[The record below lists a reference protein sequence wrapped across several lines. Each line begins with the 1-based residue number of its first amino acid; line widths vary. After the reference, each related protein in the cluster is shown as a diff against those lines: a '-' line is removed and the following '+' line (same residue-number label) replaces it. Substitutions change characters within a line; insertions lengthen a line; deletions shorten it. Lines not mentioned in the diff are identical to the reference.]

1 MALQQVDQYNQY
13 PSLASGETIAYD
25 SEGNALRGDCYTW
38 LNTTTKQI
46 YAIRMEWYIVKKGSE
61 YYRIYFRTF
70 LGIKK
75 GWSLNFSGSYSV
87 KYNSKSIQTNKSFS
101 TGGLLKPTVGSK
113 NAQGKET
120 GYGYYLIADDSY
132 TIYSAGSSTIGL
144 NGTGYNINGMYFTV
158 NFNGTTTSQG
168 TFNNVNA
175 SKTGSPLHLLPPI
188 VTATAAT
195 IDGLSVTGGFKKLS
209 VLWSTDVSVSSVE
222 YSIND
227 GSTWN
232 TVSSGSQGS
241 FSITSL
247 SPGTYYTVILK
258 VTRDGLSTQKSDS
271 DWTYDQPTISL
282 STTSVS
288 IGINDTSKSITISTT
303 NDHSYCYLRA
313 RVYLSNG
320 VEIASVKNIGDSS
333 GSVSIPLNIST
344 IKNYVTD
351 SSSFRVALE
360 TYTDSGY
367 RNTAYSTVYTSYGTI
382 TMDLSASDITFDES
396 DFIITSSTS
405 GYQVSGGTLGDRL
418 LIRSLSSLTVQ
429 IASLATTKA
438 GTLTYTV
445 EIKNSSDYVVKSQT
459 LSGTTPVNIGALTS
473 AGTYYAVLTI
483 NNVTYDTSKTVY
495 IYNIYVSEYS
505 KPSVYATVVKAGSAG
520 SFLMTVSAQYS
531 TIKNINGS
539 NVNQLDNFYWQY
551 KLATSSSWSYGGSLS
566 SASFNLYGT
575 TFQLDNYSQ
584 TISGYSSSSNYNFR
598 FVIEDSL
605 NSITY
610 ELNAAEAGSIIRIL
624 TNGQVGIGAS
634 PDTTDDEILLT
645 IGKSAKADEF
655 RAFSFTNISLA
666 EEKDNIRLYD
676 GDVQSII
683 QNTDVYSYNYKRDL
697 NKDIKQDKIGFVIG
711 EEYNTYEGIMNE
723 KKNAIDLYSCIGVLW
738 KSQQKIY
745 EELAKIQNTL
755 QSK

>member
-13 PSLASGETIAYD
+13 PSLASGESIAYD

-38 LNTTTKQI
+38 LNTSTEKI
-46 YAIRMEWYIVKKGSE
+46 YAIRMEWYIVKKGST

-70 LGIKK
+70 LGIKV
-75 GWSLNFSGSYSV
+75 GWSLNFSGTYSI
-87 KYNSKSIQTNKSFS
+87 KYNSKDVKSNVSFS
-101 TGGLLKPTVGSK
+101 TGGKLAPTTGSK
-113 NAQGKET
+113 NASGT
-120 GYGYYLIADDSY
+120 TTRYGYYLIADDYY
-132 TIYSAGSSTIGL
+132 TINAAGSSAIGL
-144 NGTGYNINGMYFTV
+144 GGSGYRINGMYFSV

-195 IDGLSVTGGFKKLS
+195 IDGLSVTGGFKKLT
-209 VLWSTDVSVSSVE
+209 VLWSTDVSVSSVQ

-241 FSITSL
+241 FSITGL

-320 VEIASVKNIGDSS
+320 VEIASAKNIGDSS

-367 RNTAYSTVYTSYGTI
+367 SNTAYSTVYTSYGTI

-418 LIRSLSSLTVQ
+418 LIRSLSSLTVR
-429 IASLATTKA
+429 IASLATTRA

-483 NNVTYDTSKTVY
+483 KNITYDTSKTVH

-539 NVNQLDNFYWQY
+539 NVNQLNNFYWQY

-566 SASFNLYGT
+566 SARFNLYGT
-575 TFQLDNYSQ
+575 AFQLDNYSQ

-676 GDVQSII
+676 GDVQSIV

-697 NKDIKQDKIGFVIG
+697 DKDIKQDKIGFVIG

>member
-1 MALQQVDQYNQY
+1 MALRQVDQYNQY
-13 PSLASGETIAYD
+13 PSLASGESIAYD
-25 SEGNALRGDCYTW
+25 SSGNALRGDCYSW
-38 LNTTTKQI
+38 LNTKTAKI
-46 YAIRMEWYIVKKGSE
+46 YAIRMEWYIVKKGST

-70 LGIKK
+70 LGIKV
-75 GWSLNFSGSYSV
+75 GWSLNFSGTYSIR
-87 KYNSKSIQTNKSFS
+87 YNSKDVETDVSFS
-101 TGGLLKPTVGSK
+101 TGGKLAPTTGSK
-113 NAQGKET
+113 NASGT
-120 GYGYYLIADDSY
+120 TTHYGYYLIAEDSY
-132 TIYSAGSSTIGL
+132 TIYASGSSAIGL
-144 NGTGYNINGMYFTV
+144 GGSGYRINGMYFSV
-158 NFNGTTTSQG
+158 NFNGTSTSQG
-168 TFNNVNA
+168 TFYNETA

-195 IDGLSVTGGFKKLS
+195 IEGLSVTGGYKKLS
-209 VLWSTDVSVSSVE
+209 VLWSTDVSVSSVQ
-222 YSIND
+222 YSINN

-232 TVSSGSQGS
+232 SVSSGSQGS
-241 FSITSL
+241 FSITGL

-258 VTRDGLSTQKSDS
+258 VSRDGLSTQKSDS

-303 NDHSYCYLRA
+303 NDQSYCYLRA

-320 VEIASVKNIGDSS
+320 VEIGSKNIGS
-333 GSVSIPLNIST
+333 GSGSTSISLNIST

-367 RNTAYSTVYTSYGTI
+367 SNTAYSTVYTSYGTI
-382 TMDLSASDITFDES
+382 TMDMSASDITFDES

-405 GYQVSGGTLGDRL
+405 EYQVSGGTLGHRL

-445 EIKNSSDYVVKSQT
+445 EIKNSSDYVVKTQT
-459 LSGTTPVNIGALTS
+459 LSGTSPVNIGALTS

-483 NNVTYDTSKTVY
+483 KNVTYDTSKTVH

-505 KPSVYATVVKAGSAG
+505 KPSVYATVVKAGSSG

-676 GDVQSII
+676 GDVQSIV

-697 NKDIKQDKIGFVIG
+697 EKDIKQNKIGFIIG

>member
-1 MALQQVDQYNQY
+1 MALRQVDQYNQY
-13 PSLASGETIAYD
+13 PSLASGESIAYD
-25 SEGNALRGDCYTW
+25 SSGNALRGDCYSW
-38 LNTTTKQI
+38 LNTKTAKI
-46 YAIRMEWYIVKKGSE
+46 YAIRMEWYIVKKGST

-70 LGIKK
+70 LGIKV
-75 GWSLNFSGSYSV
+75 GWSLNFSGTYSIR
-87 KYNSKSIQTNKSFS
+87 YNSKDVETDVSFS
-101 TGGLLKPTVGSK
+101 TGGKLAPTTGSK
-113 NAQGKET
+113 NASGT
-120 GYGYYLIADDSY
+120 TTHYGYYLIAEDSY
-132 TIYSAGSSTIGL
+132 TIYASGSSAIGL
-144 NGTGYNINGMYFTV
+144 GGSGYRINGMYFSV
-158 NFNGTTTSQG
+158 NFNGTSTSQG
-168 TFNNVNA
+168 TFYNETA

-195 IDGLSVTGGFKKLS
+195 IEGLSVTGGYKKLS
-209 VLWSTDVSVSSVE
+209 VLWSTDVSVSSVQ
-222 YSIND
+222 YSINN

-232 TVSSGSQGS
+232 SVSSGSQGS
-241 FSITSL
+241 FSITGL

-258 VTRDGLSTQKSDS
+258 VSRDGLSTQKSDS

-303 NDHSYCYLRA
+303 NDQSYCYLRA

-320 VEIASVKNIGDSS
+320 VEIGSKNIGS
-333 GSVSIPLNIST
+333 GSGSTSISLNIST

-367 RNTAYSTVYTSYGTI
+367 SNTAYSTVYTSYGTI
-382 TMDLSASDITFDES
+382 TMDMSASDITFDES

-405 GYQVSGGTLGDRL
+405 EYQVSGGTLGHRL

-445 EIKNSSDYVVKSQT
+445 EIKNSSDYVVKTQT
-459 LSGTTPVNIGALTS
+459 LSGTSPVNIGALTS

-483 NNVTYDTSKTVY
+483 KNVTYDTSKTVH

-505 KPSVYATVVKAGSAG
+505 KPSVYATVVKAGSSG

-676 GDVQSII
+676 GDVQSIV

-697 NKDIKQDKIGFVIG
+697 EKDIKQDKIGFIIG

>member
-1 MALQQVDQYNQY
+1 MALRQVDQYNQY
-13 PSLASGETIAYD
+13 PSLASGESIAYD
-25 SEGNALRGDCYTW
+25 SSGNALRGDCYSW
-38 LNTTTKQI
+38 LNTKTAKI
-46 YAIRMEWYIVKKGSE
+46 YAIRMEWYIVKKGST

-70 LGIKK
+70 LGIKV
-75 GWSLNFSGSYSV
+75 GWSLNFSGTYSIR
-87 KYNSKSIQTNKSFS
+87 YNSKDVKTDVSFS
-101 TGGLLKPTVGSK
+101 TGGKLAPTTGSK
-113 NAQGKET
+113 NASGT
-120 GYGYYLIADDSY
+120 TTHYGYYLIAEDSY
-132 TIYSAGSSTIGL
+132 TIYASGSSAIGL
-144 NGTGYNINGMYFTV
+144 GGSGYKINGMYFSV

-195 IDGLSVTGGFKKLS
+195 IEGLSVTGGYKKLS
-209 VLWSTDVSVSSVE
+209 VLWSTDVSVSSVQ
-222 YSIND
+222 YSINN

-232 TVSSGSQGS
+232 SVSSGSQGS
-241 FSITSL
+241 FSITGL

-258 VTRDGLSTQKSDS
+258 VSRDGLSTQKSDS

-320 VEIASVKNIGDSS
+320 VEIGSKNIGS
-333 GSVSIPLNIST
+333 GSGSTSISLNIST

-367 RNTAYSTVYTSYGTI
+367 SNTAYSTVYSSYGTI

-405 GYQVSGGTLGDRL
+405 EYQVSGGTLGHRL

-445 EIKNSSDYVVKSQT
+445 EIKNSSDYVVKTQT
-459 LSGTTPVNIGALTS
+459 LSGTSPVNIGALTS

-483 NNVTYDTSKTVY
+483 KNVTYDTSKTVH

-505 KPSVYATVVKAGSAG
+505 KPSVYATVVKAGSSG

-634 PDTTDDEILLT
+634 PDTTDDKILLT

-676 GDVQSII
+676 GDVQSIV

-697 NKDIKQDKIGFVIG
+697 EKDIKQDKIGFIIG

>member
-1 MALQQVDQYNQY
+1 MALRQVDQYNQY
-13 PSLASGETIAYD
+13 PSLASGESVAYD
-25 SEGNALRGDCYTW
+25 SEGHALRGDCFTW
-38 LNTTTKQI
+38 LNTKTDNI
-46 YAIRMEWYIVKKGSE
+46 YAIRMEWYIVKKGST

-70 LGIKK
+70 LGIRV
-75 GWSLNFSGSYSV
+75 GWSLNFSGTYSI
-87 KYNSKSIQTNKSFS
+87 KYNSKDVKSNVNFS
-101 TGGLLKPTVGSK
+101 TGGKLAPTTGSK
-113 NAQGKET
+113 NAQGT
-120 GYGYYLIADDSY
+120 TTRYGYYLIADTYY
-132 TIYSAGSSTIGL
+132 TINAAGSSAIGL
-144 NGTGYNINGMYFTV
+144 NGSGYRINSMNFSV

-168 TFNNVNA
+168 TFNNVTA
-175 SKTGSPLHLLPPI
+175 SKSGSPLHLLPPI

-195 IDGLSVTGGFKKLS
+195 IEGLSVTGGFKRLS
-209 VLWSTDVSVSSVE
+209 VLWSTDVSVSSVQ
-222 YSIND
+222 YSINN

-232 TVSSGSQGS
+232 TVSSGSEGS
-241 FSITSL
+241 FSITGL
-247 SPGTYYTVILK
+247 SPGTKYTVILK
-258 VTRDGLSTQKSDS
+258 VTRDGLSTQKSS
-271 DWTYDQPTISL
+271 YAWTYDQPTISL

-303 NDHSYCYLRA
+303 NDYSYCYLKA

-320 VEIASVKNIGDSS
+320 VEIGSKNIGNSS
-333 GSVSIPLNIST
+333 GSTSISLNIST

-367 RNTAYSTVYTSYGTI
+367 NNTAYSTVYSSYGTI
-382 TMDLSASDITFDES
+382 TMDMSASDITFDES

-405 GYQVSGGTLGDRL
+405 GYQVSGGTLGHRL

-445 EIKNSSDYVVKSQT
+445 EIKNSSDYVVKTQT
-459 LSGTTPVNIGALTS
+459 LSGTTPVNIGALTA

-483 NNVTYDTSKTVY
+483 KNITYDTSKTVH

-505 KPSVYATVVKAGSAG
+505 KPAVYATVVKTGSAG
-520 SFLMTVSAQYS
+520 SYLMTVSAQYS

-551 KLATSSSWSYGGSLS
+551 KLASSSSWSYGGSLS
-566 SASFNLYGT
+566 SVSFNLYGT

-605 NSITY
+605 NTITY

-666 EEKDNIRLYD
+666 EEKDNIKLYD
-676 GDVQSII
+676 GDVQSIV

-697 NKDIKQDKIGFVIG
+697 EKDIKQDKIGFIIG

-745 EELAKIQNTL
+745 EELAKIQNAL